1 MFEGKTNAA
10 LQLLSQRGNG
20 GVLHV
25 NDPINHD
32 DADSQTVLDILKS
45 KHPSPQP
52 ATPEAVL
59 PNSSK
64 TPQLHPVVFDQI
76 DAKSIRSAALRTEGA
91 AGPSGIDEHCWRRL
105 CMSFKSA
112 SNDLCHSLVCSLCHS
127 LALLARRLC
136 VSFVD
141 PKGLSG
147 LLACRLIALDKCRG
161 VRPIGICE
169 TAKRIISKAVLSVGQ
184 S

>member
-10 LQLLSQRGNG
+10 LRLLSQRGNG

-25 NDPINHD
+25 NDPIDHD
-32 DADSQTVLDILKS
+32 DAESQTVLDILKS

-59 PNSSK
+59 PNSSE
-64 TPQLHPVVFDQI
+64 TPQLLPVVFDQI
-76 DAKSIRSAALRTEGA
+76 DAKSIRSAALRTKGA
-91 AGPSGIDEHCWRRL
+91 AGPSGIDAHCWRRL
-105 CMSFKSA
+105 CTSFKSV
-112 SNDLCHSLVCSLCHS
+112 SNDLCHS

-147 LLACRLIALDKCRG
+147 LLACRLIAIDKCPAWGKTYWDLQNREVNHFKSG
-161 VRPIGICE
+161 SLGC
-169 TAKRIISKAVLSVGQ
+169 Q